1 MHEIRGRLDL
11 SDAQK
16 FREYAR
22 DCRRIAESMKGED
35 KETLLNLAQA
45 WEERARAIEAKK
57 KS

>member
-1 MHEIRGRLDL
+1 M

-16 FREYAR
+16 FREFAR

-35 KETLLNLAQA
+35 KETLLNVAKA
-45 WEERARAIEAKK
+45 WEEHARAVEAKNN

>member
-1 MHEIRGRLDL
+1 M
-11 SDAQK
+11 SDAKK
-16 FREYAR
+16 FRDYAQ

-35 KETLLNLAQA
+35 KDTLLNLAKA